1 MPFVQLVHKMSSSA
15 TMHET
20 PLFLMCGRQSR
31 LPVDIILSI
40 PHKGS
45 TADADVFAR
54 DIRDNLQLAFELT
67 RRNLT
72 ERVTRQAADNDKRA
86 PCPVFIHGQ
95 KVLVYKPF
103 HDTECPNP
111 KLLLLWRG
119 PYTICSQLSP
129 VVYRVRRNETREVSL
144 HLAHIKPYHP
154 REKPPAPQP
163 K

>member
-72 ERVTRQAADNDKRA
+72 EHVIRQAAENVKLT
-86 PCPVFIHGQ
+86 PYPVFKPGQ
-95 KVLVYKPF
+95 KALVYRPF
-103 HDTECPNP
+103 QNTDCPNP
-111 KLLLLWRG
+111 KL
-119 PYTICSQLSP
+119 
-129 VVYRVRRNETREVSL
+129 
-144 HLAHIKPYHP
+144 
-154 REKPPAPQP
+154 
-163 K
+163 